1 MTLQGGS
8 RSEIRFSFWK
18 DCGVTLLDNRYAPIT
33 TGIGFLEAPLEEAAQ
48 ALHEWRVAIHSSAR
62 QELFSGGF
70 EENVLKL
77 EPLVSGWPS
86 RELLVAT
93 SNPNWTAFFDC
104 SHLGGDQRIPV
115 SYLAQAMGCHA
126 LFVCSVPPSKDAS
139 HGPWGGLQ
147 FELYGP
153 VGDPLNYVRVI
164 SLTQDGARWSF
175 DNDAEEPVLDFEE
188 VEAYT
193 SRKVR
198 DRFTLDMLKRY
209 SAALGLHPF
218 DPEFYPGPSI
228 LVTNASER
236 DTPQTSLTLAEV
248 RAQLDL
254 SN

>member
-1 MTLQGGS
+1 M
-8 RSEIRFSFWK
+8 
-18 DCGVTLLDNRYAPIT
+18 TLLDDRYAPIT
-33 TGIGFLEAPLEEAAQ
+33 SGLGFLEAPLEEVAK
-48 ALHEWRVAIHSSAR
+48 ALEKWRVAIHGSAR
-62 QELFSGGF
+62 QERFPGGF

-77 EPLVSGWPS
+77 EPLVSGWRA

-104 SHLGGDQRIPV
+104 DHLGGDQRTPV

-126 LFVCSVPPSKDAS
+126 LFVCSVPPSKDAT

-153 VGDPLNYVRVI
+153 VGNPLNYVRVI
-164 SLTQDGARWSF
+164 SLAQDGARWSF
-175 DNDAEEPVLDFEE
+175 DNDVEEPVLDFEE

-228 LVTNASER
+228 LVTNASELQ
-236 DTPQTSLTLAEV
+236 TSKTSLTLAEV
-248 RAQLDL
+248 RERRGLG
-254 SN
+254 N

>member
-1 MTLQGGS
+1 M
-8 RSEIRFSFWK
+8 
-18 DCGVTLLDNRYAPIT
+18 TLLDDRYAPIT
-33 TGIGFLEAPLEEAAQ
+33 SGLGFLEAPLEEAAQ
-48 ALHEWRVAIHSSAR
+48 ALLDWRVAIHGSAR
-62 QELFSGGF
+62 QERFPGGF
-70 EENVLKL
+70 EENVQKL
-77 EPLVSGWPS
+77 EPLVFGWKS

-104 SHLGGDQRIPV
+104 GYLGGDQRTQV
-115 SYLAQAMGCHA
+115 SYLARTMGCHA
-126 LFVCSVPPSKDAS
+126 LFVCSIPPAADDSRSPNGAI
-139 HGPWGGLQ
+139 Q

-153 VGDPLNYVRVI
+153 VGNPLNYVRAI

-188 VEAYT
+188 VEAYA

-218 DPEFYPGPSI
+218 YPEFYPGPSI
-228 LVTNASER
+228 LVTNASEQ
-236 DTPQTSLTLAEV
+236 QTQEDSFSLAEV
-248 RAQLDL
+248 RERRGI